1 MNKQIIVRLLISFAF
16 IAFSLRVL
24 IPLFYDFLKTKL
36 SGQNS
41 QNDIDWMIK
50 KQKEQLKSQYGLY
63 GSALPSKTT
72 ESNGSQLSTLATD
85 IVKHISQH
93 YTYTL
98 SENKV
103 RNFLV
108 LADKRKIINFLPEKH
123 RNSLP
128 HKINFLAQAQ
138 ILFLISEEISKK
150 SFTMSQILA
159 KKFSMSLFEFTI
171 GVQIKILLHMKS
183 ANRTED
189 QVFCDDYVL
198 HTFSEEN
205 ITAAIDAIL
214 QKEASLWSQSPSLLF
229 EELALYFHYA
239 SIVQPLPLL
248 RSKTDRKTAAL
259 ILGCVET
266 DSIEHI
272 KKKYKKL
279 ALLKHPDKIT
289 AQKLPP
295 KLEKKGL
302 ANFNRIQEAYEILV
316 QEKK

>member
-1 MNKQIIVRLLISFAF
+1 MQAP
-16 IAFSLRVL
+16 A
-24 IPLFYDFLKTKL
+24 
-36 SGQNS
+36 
-41 QNDIDWMIK
+41 
-50 KQKEQLKSQYGLY
+50 
-63 GSALPSKTT
+63 SA
-72 ESNGSQLSTLATD
+72 SNGQQLSTLAKD

-93 YTYTL
+93 YAYTL
-98 SENKV
+98 SENKIH
-103 RNFLV
+103 NFLV
-108 LADKRKIINFLPEKH
+108 LADKRKITNFLPEKYQ
-123 RNSLP
+123 NSLP
-128 HKINFLAQAQ
+128 HKINFLSQAL
-138 ILFLISEEISKK
+138 ILFLTAEEISKK
-150 SFTMSQILA
+150 SFTMSQVLA

-171 GVQIKILLHMKS
+171 GVQIKLLLHMKS

-214 QKEASLWSQSPSLLF
+214 EKEAGLWSQSTSLLF

-239 SIVQPLPLL
+239 LIVQPLPPL
-248 RSKTDRKTAAL
+248 RSKTDTKTAAL
-259 ILGCVET
+259 ILGCQET
-266 DSIEHI
+266 DSIELI

-302 ANFNRIQEAYEILV
+302 ENFNRIQEAYEILV
-316 QEKK
+316 QEKN